1 MNLIYT
7 FTSKLLNENNNNK
20 IFEVYLNS
28 YKNNIRFHNI
38 VLYTD
43 SYSYP
48 IFKDTFNNIEL
59 FDMDNIKF
67 TDDYKFAVLEKIGED
82 DLLIDGDIFLTHPLF
97 IPNEYDVICETIVDN
112 VMTNSY
118 YEYYKNT
125 VDILL
130 ENNINDVV
138 DFFSNNINLV
148 TNIGILK
155 FKNKKY
161 QNEYLHFYSLIRN
174 WYISKKIEDKYNI
187 IKNDY
192 RSCAVFAQ
200 YLLSLFIKKNN
211 LKVLYLSNYNKYVH
225 LSGDEKYNVSYKK
238 TLL

>member
-7 FTSKLLNENNNNK
+7 FTSKLLKDNNK

-38 VLYTD
+38 LLYTD

-48 IFKDTFNNIEL
+48 TFKNTFKNIEIL
-59 FDMDNIKF
+59 DIENILF
-67 TDDYKFAVLEKIGED
+67 TDEYKFAVLEKIGKD
-82 DLLIDGDIFLTHPLF
+82 DLLIDGDIFLTHPLI
-97 IPNEYDVICETIVDN
+97 IPDKYDIICDTIVGN
-112 VMTNSY
+112 VMTEPFYTY
-118 YEYYKNT
+118 YRNT

-138 DFFSNNINLV
+138 DFFSNNVNLV

-155 FKNKKY
+155 FKNSELEKKFLDY
-161 QNEYLHFYSLIRN
+161 YWIIKN
-174 WYISKKIEDKYNI
+174 WYIKNNLEKKYAI

-200 YLLSLFIKKNN
+200 YFLSLFIKEHN
-211 LKVLYLSNYNKYVH
+211 LNVECLSDYNKYNH
-225 LSGDEKYNVSYKK
+225 LSGDIKFNVCYEK
-238 TLL
+238 TLI